1 MISLTD
7 SFSYC
12 KQMAES
18 HYENFPVASS
28 LLPKSTRLPIAVIY
42 AFART
47 ADDFADEI
55 PDTRE
60 ALAKLSDWR
69 ELLFQAAIGPVDHP
83 VFRAL
88 SDVIREFSLPV
99 EWLDHL
105 IRAFERDRVVTRHQ
119 SFVDLLG
126 YSRLSA
132 NPVGRLLLWVHG
144 YRDEALFKSSD
155 AICTALQL
163 ANFWQD
169 IDVDRKKDRIYVPK
183 DELAACHLSE
193 KELFELSDE
202 RHLMLLK
209 RLDGFTGGL
218 FYRGR
223 DLPSKVGFRLSLE
236 LRLVLLGG
244 LGILKMGCN
253 PERKIRERPVLRKSD
268 WIGIFGGSL
277 LGMDPFGRFDRMDP
291 LFQNGAGYD
300 PDHIPLLEAIGKV

>member
-1 MISLTD
+1 
-7 SFSYC
+7 
-12 KQMAES
+12 MAES
-18 HYENFPVASS
+18 HYENFPVASG

-55 PDTRE
+55 PNERE
-60 ALAKLSDWR
+60 AFEKLSNWR
-69 ELLFQAAIGPVDHP
+69 DLLFLAAKGPVDHP

-88 SDVIREFSLPV
+88 SEVIREFSLPV

-169 IDVDRKKDRIYVPK
+169 IDVDRKKDRIYVPLA
-183 DELAACHLSE
+183 ELRACRLSE
-193 KELFELSDE
+193 EELFGVSDE
-202 RHLMLLK
+202 RHVRLLK
-209 RLDGFTGGL
+209 RLDLFTGGL

-223 DLPSKVGFRLSLE
+223 DLPPKVTFRLSIE

-253 PERKIRERPVLRKSD
+253 PARRIPERPVLQKAD
-268 WIGIFGGSL
+268 WIRLFGGAL
-277 LGMDPFGRFDRMDP
+277 LGMNPFGRFDLSDP
-291 LFQNGAGYD
+291 LFQEGAAYD
-300 PDHIPLLEAIGKV
+300 PDAIPILDPVVRP

>member
-1 MISLTD
+1 MISLED

-18 HYENFPVASS
+18 HYENFPVASG

-60 ALAKLSDWR
+60 AFEKLSMWR
-69 ELLFQAAIGPVDHP
+69 ELLFRAASGPVDHP

-88 SDVIREFSLPV
+88 SEVISSFSLPV

-126 YSRLSA
+126 YSKLSA

-169 IDVDRKKDRIYVPK
+169 IDVDRKKDRIYVPT
-183 DELAACHLSE
+183 DELSACHLSE
-193 KELFELSDE
+193 DELFAASDD
-202 RHLMLLK
+202 RHLKLLK
-209 RLDGFTGGL
+209 RLESFTGGL

-223 DLPSKVGFRLSLE
+223 DLPPKVGFRLSIE

-244 LGILKMGCN
+244 LGILKMGCD
-253 PERKIRERPVLRKSD
+253 PARRISERPVLRKAD
-268 WIGIFGGSL
+268 WLRIFGGSL
-277 LGMDPFGRFDRMDP
+277 LGSDPFGRFDHSHP
-291 LFQNGAGYD
+291 LFQEGAAYD
-300 PDHIPLLEAIGKV
+300 PDVIPLLDPVRSP

>member
-1 MISLTD
+1 MISLQE

-12 KQMAES
+12 KQMAEN

-28 LLPKSTRLPIAVIY
+28 LLPRSTRLPIAVIY

-55 PDTRE
+55 PDERE
-60 ALAKLSDWR
+60 AFEKLAMWR
-69 ELLFQAAIGPVDHP
+69 DLLFRSASGPVDHP

-88 SDVIREFSLPV
+88 SEVIREFSLPV

-105 IRAFERDRVVTRHQ
+105 IQAFERDRVVTRHQ
-119 SFVDLLG
+119 SFSDLLG

-144 YRDEALFKSSD
+144 YRDEGLFKSSD

-193 KELFELSDE
+193 EELFGVSDE
-202 RHLMLLK
+202 RHLQLLK

-244 LGILKMGCN
+244 LGILQMGCN
-253 PERKIRERPVLRKSD
+253 PARKIPERPVLRRRD
-268 WIGIFGGSL
+268 WIRIFGGSL
-277 LGMDPFGRFDRMDP
+277 LGMDPFKRFDRGP
-291 LFQNGAGYD
+291 LFEAGASYD
-300 PDHIPLLEAIGKV
+300 PESIPLPGSVRNI

>member
-1 MISLTD
+1 MISLAD

-18 HYENFPVASS
+18 HYENFPVASG

-55 PDTRE
+55 PDARE
-60 ALAKLSDWR
+60 AFEKLSMWR
-69 ELLFQAAIGPVDHP
+69 ELLFRSAKGPVDHP

-99 EWLDHL
+99 EWLEHL

-144 YRDEALFKSSD
+144 YRDESLFKSSD

-169 IDVDRKKDRIYVPK
+169 IDVDRKKDRIYVPM
-183 DELAACHLSE
+183 DELVACQLSE
-193 KELFELSDE
+193 EDLFGLADE
-202 RHLMLLK
+202 RHLKLLK
-209 RLDGFTGGL
+209 RLDLFTGGL

-223 DLPSKVGFRLSLE
+223 DLPPKVAFRLSIE

-253 PERKIRERPVLRKSD
+253 PVRKISERPVLRKAH
-268 WIGIFGGSL
+268 WIRIFGGSL
-277 LGMDPFGRFDRMDP
+277 LGMDPFGRFDQADP
-291 LFQNGAGYD
+291 LFQEGAAYD
-300 PDHIPLLEAIGKV
+300 SAAIPLLDPVRRP